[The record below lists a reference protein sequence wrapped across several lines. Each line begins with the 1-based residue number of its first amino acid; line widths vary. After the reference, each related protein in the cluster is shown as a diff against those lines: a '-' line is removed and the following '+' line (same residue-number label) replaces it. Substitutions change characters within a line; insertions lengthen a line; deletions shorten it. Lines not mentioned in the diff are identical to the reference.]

1 MSQTLGNFTAV
12 RREFS
17 QTFLD
22 ASEKLQEI
30 LLSNTGRVQ
39 NHMEFNDEIFRKI
52 QNDEMYRQAKTHML
66 QNDLKNIKTSNTT
79 EKKLTLTY
87 SSRLRLSYEYGQRRF
102 EGFKNQKSKNLPKG
116 QKRSERYP
124 SD

>member
-22 ASEKLQEI
+22 AIEKLQEFSLAI
-30 LLSNTGRVQ
+30 PGGFKITWI
-39 NHMEFNDEIFRKI
+39 FNDEIFQKI
-52 QNDEMYRQAKTHML
+52 QNNEMHRQVKTHML

-79 EKKLTLTY
+79 EK
-87 SSRLRLSYEYGQRRF
+87 
-102 EGFKNQKSKNLPKG
+102 N
-116 QKRSERYP
+116 
-124 SD
+124 

>member
-22 ASEKLQEI
+22 AIEKLQEI
-30 LLSNTGRVQ
+30 FLSITGRVQ
-39 NHMEFNDEIFRKI
+39 NHMDFNDEIFRKI
-52 QNDEMYRQAKTHML
+52 RNDEMHRQVKTHML

-79 EKKLTLTY
+79 EKRLTLTY
-87 SSRLRLSYEYGQRRF
+87 GPRF
-102 EGFKNQKSKNLPKG
+102 NLWYRPY
-116 QKRSERYP
+116 SVF
-124 SD
+124 